1 VDTWEAEQVG
11 LTTGSQ
17 EGRRAINSRN
27 KVSLKLG
34 QVDVEGAI
42 KAEGR
47 GD

>member
-1 VDTWEAEQVG
+1 MTN
-11 LTTGSQ
+11 
-17 EGRRAINSRN
+17 NSRD